1 MRAAVALAVAL
12 LAVAGCGGSDSQASG
27 PSGSTAAWRHGR
39 TPTATAS

>member
-12 LAVAGCGGSDSQASG
+12 LAVAGCGGSDSQSVW
-27 PSGSTAAWRHGR
+27 PKRVDRWWRHGR